1 MLTQFPQNHEIDCSV
16 EILAQPSTNINAQYH
31 LEQSMLE
38 AAQAYLRAG
47 LSVIPLLPNSKSPAI
62 DWKEYQSRWATDK
75 EIVEW
80 WGKHPEWGIAI
91 VCGKVSNIVVLDIDD
106 YSKFEETVKRLGV
119 KFSSTPV
126 VKTRKGWHVYFRYPS
141 NLHITRC
148 QLLEKYG
155 IELRGDNHYVVAP
168 PTTIDGH
175 TYRWIVKD
183 GKELSIFNVELVEPP
198 KWLLS
203 LCGLLNGQQH
213 SPDHPTDYDGAQ
225 HVCNPNGDEAKHQ
238 TFFGKYKATKEEI
251 ETVVSIVKP
260 YWVKG
265 QRQDVALGLAG
276 LLAKA
281 GWGWESAEEI
291 FNRLRD
297 LSSDEANE
305 SEWKRRMDAL
315 KSSYDKTAFDP
326 TSVAGASILENY
338 LPQSALDA
346 LKQVVYAFR
355 STIQIDE
362 NATDYY
368 LATVFV
374 ELVKNTVRWSPQWG
388 WLQFDGRRWKRVSE
402 AEIISHAIDALTH
415 YFLQLIPICGG
426 EKRQVLFKI
435 AYKCQSKHKV
445 HNAVEVAKGVL
456 KVEISEFDT
465 HPYLLNCLNGVVDL
479 RTGEL
484 LPHDPKLMLT
494 QLCPVNYNPQA
505 EAPQWEKFLRD
516 VFLEDEQLVA
526 FVQRA
531 LGYSLTGDT
540 KEQVFFICWGNGA
553 NGKSTLLTTIQ
564 KILGDYAKSV
574 ARDALL
580 KRERRGDS
588 HPTAIADLV
597 GCRFALLQETE
608 EGKYLDASLVKA
620 LTGGDKIKA
629 RFMHKDYFEFTPNFK
644 PWLCTNY
651 KPIVTDTTYAL
662 WRRLILIPFR
672 AVFDEKR
679 RDPEM
684 PQKLW
689 QEKEGI
695 LAWLIR
701 GCLRW
706 QEEGLN
712 PPPVVREATKAYQ
725 TEMDVIQQWLE
736 DCCVADPHAITPLA
750 DLYDSYQ
757 KWCKEREEEPMSKR
771 KFANRLTE
779 KWYDSLDLWDSVL
792 RKSVKA
798 RRGIRF
804 KQESDDRNDGWEES
818 RESNPTTPS
827 QEASRSS
834 LCETNFPIFP
844 LMHTNIEENTASKV
858 STAMSESL
866 REEGEPPPTATSA
879 LPEGEKFH
887 NYLSQHDNAKHSE
900 KVEGEEE
907 FFLF

>member
-1 MLTQFPQNHEIDCSV
+1 MYVSQN
-16 EILAQPSTNINAQYH
+16 
-31 LEQSMLE
+31 
-38 AAQAYLRAG
+38 
-47 LSVIPLLPNSKSPAI
+47 NSN
-62 DWKEYQSRWATDK
+62 
-75 EIVEW
+75 
-80 WGKHPEWGIAI
+80 G
-91 VCGKVSNIVVLDIDD
+91 N
-106 YSKFEETVKRLGV
+106 GV
-119 KFSSTPV
+119 KHLTF
-126 VKTRKGWHVYFRYPS
+126 
-141 NLHITRC
+141 
-148 QLLEKYG
+148 
-155 IELRGDNHYVVAP
+155 
-168 PTTIDGH
+168 
-175 TYRWIVKD
+175 
-183 GKELSIFNVELVEPP
+183 LS
-198 KWLLS
+198 
-203 LCGLLNGQQH
+203 
-213 SPDHPTDYDGAQ
+213 
-225 HVCNPNGDEAKHQ
+225 
-238 TFFGKYKATKEEI
+238 KYKATKDEI
-251 ETVVSIVKP
+251 ETVVSLVKP
-260 YWVKG
+260 HWEKG
-265 QRQDVALGLAG
+265 QRQDIALGLAG

-281 GWGWESAEEI
+281 GWAWESAEEVLT
-291 FNRLRD
+291 RLRD
-297 LSSDEANE
+297 LNSDEATPQ
-305 SEWKRRMDAL
+305 EWKKRLDAL
-315 KSSYDKTAFDP
+315 KNSYEKAAIDP
-326 TSVAGASILENY
+326 TSVAGSSILENY
-338 LPQSALDA
+338 LPHSTLEA
-346 LKQVVYAFR
+346 LKQVVYTYR
-355 STIQIDE
+355 NTIHIDE

-388 WLQFDGRRWKRVSE
+388 WLQFDGKRWKRVSE

-415 YFLQLIPICGG
+415 YFLQLISICGG
-426 EKRQVLFKI
+426 EKRQVLLKI

-445 HNAVEVAKGVL
+445 HNAVEVAKGML

-484 LPHDPKLMLT
+484 LPHDPNLMLT

-516 VFLEDEQLVA
+516 VFLEDEQLIA
-526 FVQRA
+526 FIQRA

-608 EGKYLDASLVKA
+608 EGKYLDTSLVKA

-725 TEMDVIQQWLE
+725 SEMDVIQQWLE
-736 DCCVADPHAITPLA
+736 DCCVADPHAVTPLA
-750 DLYDSYQ
+750 DLYASYQ
-757 KWCKEREEEPMSKR
+757 NWCKERDEEPMSKR

-779 KWYDSLDLWDSVL
+779 KGYDSLDLWDSVL

-834 LCETNFPIFP
+834 LCETNFPIFS
-844 LMHTNIEENTASKV
+844 LFHTNIGENTASKV

-866 REEGEPPPTATSA
+866 REEGEPPPATPSA

-887 NYLSQHDNAKHSE
+887 NHLSQHDNAKHSE